1 MYQCSEKLGTCKEH
15 CCFDHSDFPAH
26 SMFTSDVCWGGLG
39 TSIFG
44 NSSSAASNTRSRLPF
59 RLSFRFLWL
68 CRSINFLKS
77 TNWKYLVAGSQYKF
91 EKSPRFVI
99 YTGKW
104 TLGVAPLFTCSS
116 RCHNRNVTTMCH
128 SCLKI
133 NGDTKTTLFR

>member
-1 MYQCSEKLGTCKEH
+1 MYQCSEKLGRTLLFWPFWLSGTFNVYIWC
-15 CCFDHSDFPAH
+15 SW
-26 SMFTSDVCWGGLG
+26 SSLG

-44 NSSSAASNTRSRLPF
+44 NSSSAASNTRSRLPS

-68 CRSINFLKS
+68 CRSIDFLKS
-77 TNWKYLVAGSQYKF
+77 TNWKYLVAGSQHKF

-128 SCLKI
+128 SCSKI